1 MNSWVNLNW
10 FFFFKKKNKTILEK
24 TNKILFELQGGLL
37 NQPSQI
43 QIVSAPGWFYNY
55 AFIVIQEVYSGR
67 VSASSYKQT
76 FEVIISYDVG
86 LVLLR

>member
-10 FFFFKKKNKTILEK
+10 FILFFLKKQNYFLKK
-24 TNKILFELQGGLL
+24 NKILFELQGGLL